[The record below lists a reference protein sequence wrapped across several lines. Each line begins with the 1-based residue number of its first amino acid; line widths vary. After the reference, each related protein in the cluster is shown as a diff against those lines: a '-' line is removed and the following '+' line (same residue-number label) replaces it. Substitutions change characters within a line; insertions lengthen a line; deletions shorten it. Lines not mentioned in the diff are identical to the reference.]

1 MPVLDN
7 QLRKGWVMA
16 AWLPDDSSAASGG
29 ETLDELAHD
38 AISLAHQVLERFPE
52 MRRKHMFIAGGAAVS
67 SAVIIAAGVAVA
79 RRLRAG
85 RSAEQAV
92 NEVTEDELEGLR
104 LVERPK
110 KTRFG
115 RARDERPTGSDR

>member
-1 MPVLDN
+1 MD
-7 QLRKGWVMA
+7 MAA
-16 AWLPDDSSAASGG
+16 AWLPDDLLEASGG
-29 ETLDELAHD
+29 ERVDELAHD
-38 AISLAHQVLERFPE
+38 AISLAHQVLERFPDVK
-52 MRRKHMFIAGGAAVS
+52 RKHMFIAGGAAIS

-92 NEVTEDELEGLR
+92 NEVTEEELEGLR

-110 KTRFG
+110 KPRG
-115 RARDERPTGSDR
+115 KDERPTGS

>member
-1 MPVLDN
+1 
-7 QLRKGWVMA
+7 MA
-16 AWLPDDSSAASGG
+16 AWLSDDSSDASGG
-29 ETLDELAHD
+29 EKVDALAHE

-92 NEVTEDELEGLR
+92 NEVTEEELEGLR
-104 LVERPK
+104 LVPRAK
-110 KTRFG
+110 KARFG
-115 RARDERPTGSDR
+115 RSHERPTGSGR

>member
-1 MPVLDN
+1 
-7 QLRKGWVMA
+7 MA
-16 AWLPDDSSAASGG
+16 AWLSDDSSEASGG
-29 ETLDELAHD
+29 EKVDILAHE

-52 MRRKHMFIAGGAAVS
+52 MRHKHMFIAGGAAVS

-104 LVERPK
+104 LVPRPK
-110 KTRFG
+110 KARFG
-115 RARDERPTGSDR
+115 RSRDERPTGSDR

>member
-1 MPVLDN
+1 
-7 QLRKGWVMA
+7 MA
-16 AWLPDDSSAASGG
+16 AWLPDDATDASGG
-29 ETLDELAHD
+29 ERLDELAHD

-52 MRRKHMFIAGGAAVS
+52 MKRKHMFIAGGAAVS

-104 LVERPK
+104 LVPRPN

-115 RARDERPTGSDR
+115 RPHDERPTRSSS

>member
-1 MPVLDN
+1 
-7 QLRKGWVMA
+7 MA
-16 AWLPDDSSAASGG
+16 AAWHDSHDASGG
-29 ETLDELAHD
+29 EKVDILAHE

-79 RRLRAG
+79 HRLRAG

-110 KTRFG
+110 KARFG
-115 RARDERPTGSDR
+115 RSKDERPTVSDR

>member
-1 MPVLDN
+1 M
-7 QLRKGWVMA
+7 MA
-16 AWLPDDSSAASGG
+16 AWLDEHDASGG
-29 ETLDELAHD
+29 EKVDALAHE

-104 LVERPK
+104 LVPRAK
-110 KTRFG
+110 KARFG
-115 RARDERPTGSDR
+115 RHHDQRPTGSDD